1 MKLGNTYLKL
11 DHDWEMQEL
20 ADLARLYTQCYSLVY
35 SLSGARV
42 ESDDE
47 RVIDWFHGVYA
58 KYPWR
63 GGFSA
68 LNFYRSLYAKIP
80 YEQRPQIEEIQYA
93 SPGHIKL
100 KEAALVAALLATIV
114 TSVTTSFD
122 QIHDSYKN
130 IQKGMS
136 ERKLRNLEVEIT
148 ELELDRERLK
158 FIQESR
164 QQLVDQMAIPEV
176 MQEELH
182 RRSDGNELTQLKI
195 LMSFYRRIQ
204 PLSELEL
211 REMLKVEHQVAE
223 N

>member
-1 MKLGNTYLKL
+1 MELGFTYLRL
-11 DHDWEMQEL
+11 DDNWEMQEL
-20 ADLARLYTQCYSLVY
+20 ADLAKHYAQCYSLVY

-42 ESDDE
+42 DSDDE

-68 LNFYRSLYAKIP
+68 LNFYRALYAKIP

-93 SPGHIKL
+93 SPGYIKL
-100 KEAALVAALLATIV
+100 KEAALIATLLATIV

-122 QIHDSYKN
+122 QIHDSYNN

-136 ERKLRNLEVEIT
+136 ERKLRKLEVELT
-148 ELELDRERLK
+148 ELELDRERLE
-158 FIQESR
+158 FIRESR
-164 QQLVDQMAIPEV
+164 RQLVEQMAIPEV

-182 RRSDGNELTQLKI
+182 RRSDGNELMQLKI
-195 LMSFYRRIQ
+195 LMSLYRRIQ

-211 REMLKVEHQVAE
+211 REMLKVEHGVAE